1 MEKAPR
7 LPSMSV
13 AVTFFFF
20 KKDFDSRNQNGGTT
34 EEWWERQGLLY
45 LKTQEGGAPLRILK
59 ITHFKYTRP
68 REAKTNW
75 CQTYLVISRGKKRLK
90 MIKEKKK
97 SRNKI

>member
-1 MEKAPR
+1 MVEPQR
-7 LPSMSV
+7 S
-13 AVTFFFF
+13 
-20 KKDFDSRNQNGGTT
+20 GGKGKLLY
-34 EEWWERQGLLY
+34 GLLY

-75 CQTYLVISRGKKRLK
+75 CQTYLVISRGGKRLK

-97 SRNKI
+97 SRNKIHKLNSN